1 MEAVD
6 DKEMSLDA
14 SSFYAKK
21 GGVVDSSDDETEG
34 PGASGRGAPGKIMIE
49 IKPLSAMTNAK
60 TNEKPLDAFSF
71 APPPRARMSARVDA
85 VEGVNADSNATSTTD
100 RPENEAP
107 GTSAAV
113 DVAKDGSDEAQKT
126 KRGGLSQVT
135 RDLEALTTMTASK
148 SVAVPTRSTP
158 RPKPLAVDPYDML
171 DAIVGTPT
179 ADSSGIDSV
188 TVDRHPTS
196 SPPSRS
202 SLQNREL
209 NALNGRGGGR
219 EHEGRTSNRS
229 IGGGS
234 TSGAV
239 SPRGGVSRGSFG
251 AESSAFYEELA
262 QISLPDTDTINP
274 QREFNRGVELFDA
287 NKLSEALFA
296 FVAGAVNAV
305 HSGDPIALRCAAY
318 ATTCKILRDCS
329 TLLAGNVSECARL
342 TRHLVALP
350 RVEDRHR
357 RASLRFASAKNF
369 KVGNAGVA
377 GEMIKELMSITSSSN
392 WGNLEAMLA
401 QCEMRGQRNDDVPET
416 EDPKKMCAATLESIP
431 KSANGIEC
439 KACGALHSTKAAFE
453 TGQCVIC
460 RSTLAGTRQNTRAE
474 ASWF

>member
-1 MEAVD
+1 
-6 DKEMSLDA
+6 MSLDT

-60 TNEKPLDAFSF
+60 TNERSLDEFSF
-71 APPPRARMSARVDA
+71 APPPRARVSARVDG
-85 VEGVNADSNATSTTD
+85 VEGVDVGASATLSMD
-100 RPENEAP
+100 RPEDGTA
-107 GTSAAV
+107 GTSAAKG
-113 DVAKDGSDEAQKT
+113 VAKDGSKGTKT
-126 KRGGLSQVT
+126 TESGGLSKMT
-135 RDLEALTTMTASK
+135 HDLEALTTMAASK
-148 SVAVPTRSTP
+148 SVVAPP
-158 RPKPLAVDPYDML
+158 RAKSLAFDPYDML
-171 DAIVGTPT
+171 DAIVGTST

-188 TVDRHPTS
+188 TVDRLHTS
-196 SPPSRS
+196 SPPSRP
-202 SLQNREL
+202 SLQNREF
-209 NALNGRGGGR
+209 NAVNGRGGGCER
-219 EHEGRTSNRS
+219 DGRTSNRS
-229 IGGGS
+229 MGGGS
-234 TSGAV
+234 SSGAA

-251 AESSAFYEELA
+251 AESAFYEELA

-274 QREFNRGVELFDA
+274 QREFNSGVELFDA

-305 HSGDPIALRCAAY
+305 HSGDPIAFRCAAY

-329 TLLAGNVSECARL
+329 TFLAGNVSECARL

-377 GEMIKELMSITSSSN
+377 AEMIKDLMAISSASN
-392 WGNLEAMLA
+392 LGNLEAMLA

-439 KACGALHSTKAAFE
+439 NACGALHSTKAAFE

-460 RSTLAGTRQNTRAE
+460 RSILAGTRQNTRGE